1 MPRLLY
7 YLPHTLTHSRQVHNA
22 FVCHSRTQQNGG
34 CWLRTCNERE
44 EEEREKNRKTLVEN
58 LCKAQRKAAA
68 GALEF
73 KIS

>member
-1 MPRLLY
+1 MHLFATRE
-7 YLPHTLTHSRQVHNA
+7 HNKMA
-22 FVCHSRTQQNGG
+22 AVGYVPAMKK
-34 CWLRTCNERE
+34 RE

-68 GALEF
+68 AALEF